1 MKKIFAQHIWDPC
14 RRDPS
19 FNATHSDR
27 FVEII
32 DLHVLALVYGLQKLF
47 IQTKNLFFDKFGP
60 IPLWERMTRQH
71 CYLLINQPGWWW
83 WLMGQLYHSNINE
96 RALNEPKQKC
106 LLNYR
111 QVSPLIV
118 LLKTQIYQYSIQ
130 WNYRP
135 LDGIN
140 KRGLF
145 SIFVWIWISR
155 LDTYA
160 VCNQS
165 TALLWSLLG

>member
-1 MKKIFAQHIWDPC
+1 MNKICLNMNIINIQSRQRLHRTTLYY
-14 RRDPS
+14 RRYTS
-19 FNATHSDR
+19 FNAPHCDR

-32 DLHVLALVYGLQKLF
+32 DLHVLALVYGLHKLF
-47 IQTKNLFFDKFGP
+47 IQTKKTLFDKFGP
-60 IPLWERMTRQH
+60 IPSWERMTRH

-118 LLKTQIYQYSIQ
+118 QLKAQIYQYSI
-130 WNYRP
+130 R
-135 LDGIN
+135 
-140 KRGLF
+140 F
-145 SIFVWIWISR
+145 
-155 LDTYA
+155 
-160 VCNQS
+160 
-165 TALLWSLLG
+165 